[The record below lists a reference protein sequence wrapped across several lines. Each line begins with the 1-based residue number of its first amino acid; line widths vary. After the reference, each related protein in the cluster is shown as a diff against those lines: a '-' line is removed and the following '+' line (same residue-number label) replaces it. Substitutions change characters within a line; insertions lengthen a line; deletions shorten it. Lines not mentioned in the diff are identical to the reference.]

1 MDTTDV
7 IERFLE
13 RYNARDWDAL
23 AECFAPAGF
32 HRTGPYGD
40 TIAGAAGYVDFLRRV
55 VPTLGDRYRLEPVR
69 IVPAG
74 RGALA
79 EVVEEFE
86 VDGEVRRTPE
96 AIVFE
101 VDADDRITRMRL
113 YVQRPRDLPPAG
125 GRAAMGQRD

>member
-1 MDTTDV
+1 MNATDV

-23 AECFAPAGF
+23 ADCFSAAGF
-32 HRTGPYGD
+32 QRTGPYGD
-40 TIAGAAGYVDFLRRV
+40 TIEGAAEYVAFLRRV
-55 VPTLGDRYRLEPVR
+55 VPTLGDRYRLDPVR
-69 IVPAG
+69 VVPAG

-79 EVVEEFE
+79 EVVEDFE

-96 AIVFE
+96 AIVVE
-101 VDADDRITRMRL
+101 VDADGRIARMRL